1 MKKIFICLFMF
12 ICFPICLQAVVLS
25 TEKNGVVDIEKVFEN
40 FNRTQERREDSANK
54 KDQYKKSLIYKQ
66 KKLSILI
73 DQYNILVSSINYLN
87 KEAGKEEIIPL
98 IDKESD
104 FSFLITPTKAVEITQ
119 KTEEEIKMAK
129 EIEDLEKKALNLE
142 TIDNMLKE
150 KDNILEQI
158 EKAKNDFF
166 EYKDKTRI
174 DIEKLEQQYL
184 YDLLDEIYL
193 KVSFIAQKYGYNV
206 LFDKKDLVFS
216 EKYYDLTDLII
227 LEINKD
233 SNI

>member
-1 MKKIFICLFMF
+1 MKKIFIFLFLF
-12 ICFPICLQAVVLS
+12 ICFPICLQAVILS

-40 FNRTQERREDSANK
+40 FNKTKERRSDSANK

-66 KKLSILI
+66 KKISILI

-87 KEAGKEEIIPL
+87 KESGKEEIIPL

-104 FSFLITPTKAVEITQ
+104 FSFFITPTKAVEITQKIQ

-129 EIEDLEKKALNLE
+129 EIEDLEKKALELE

-150 KDNILEQI
+150 KDNILEEI
-158 EKAKNDFF
+158 KKAKNDFF
-166 EYKDKTRI
+166 EYKDKTKI

-193 KVSFIAQKYGYNV
+193 KIAFIAQKYGYNV

-227 LEINKD
+227 LEINK
-233 SNI
+233 

>member
-1 MKKIFICLFMF
+1 MIKKIKARELMKKIFICLFMF

-40 FNRTQERREDSANK
+40 YNKTQERRDDSANK

-150 KDNILEQI
+150 KGNILEQI

-174 DIEKLEQQYL
+174 DIEKLE
-184 YDLLDEIYL
+184 
-193 KVSFIAQKYGYNV
+193 
-206 LFDKKDLVFS
+206 
-216 EKYYDLTDLII
+216 
-227 LEINKD
+227 
-233 SNI
+233 